1 MDKKVNIKLEAI
13 SLEALALVTVAL
25 AILQGTGVIS
35 INVWLI
41 FLPVII
47 GGGTQ
52 VGVLVVVGVTML
64 IKRISSFIRIRR
76 YKRG

>member
-1 MDKKVNIKLEAI
+1 MNKKVDIKLEAI

-35 INVWLI
+35 ISVWLI

-52 VGVLVVVGVTML
+52 VGVLIVVGAIML

>member
-52 VGVLVVVGVTML
+52 VGVLVVVGVIML